1 MSIAK
6 FRLGKITN
14 KYLIAEILALAC
26 DSKSEM
32 YIFLHSSNKSLR
44 LLLRENY
51 MWLRQTLDSLTFCDL
66 VRNSNC
72 NIGRSEAS
80 FLS

>member
-14 KYLIAEILALAC
+14 KYLIAEIVAFAC
-26 DSKSEM
+26 KSKREM
-32 YIFLHSSNKSLR
+32 YIILHSSNTSLR

-51 MWLRQTLDSLTFCDL
+51 MWLRRILKSLT
-66 VRNSNC
+66 V
-72 NIGRSEAS
+72 
-80 FLS
+80 